1 MNKLDQMWPGIEP
14 RLHKYEQDALAITA
28 NLALDYQNEI

>member
-14 RLHKYEQDALAITA
+14 RLHMYEQGALATMA
-28 NLALDYQNEI
+28 NLALTSQIEM